1 MRKYALP
8 VTILILSLLALTL
21 AACQQPAADSDDA
34 ARLAQLETANAALAA
49 RVSDLEGKIDQ
60 QSETIA
66 ELTGALAA
74 PAMADG
80 PGMPGAM
87 PLPGTMPLTTA
98 SPDQLADYI
107 AHLETRP
114 ARFSLDD
121 APDNAAADA
130 AEPDFR
136 RILVNAAADCAVK
149 SPTGAALDETQV
161 RRAVQLEAERSLN
174 DQDLVNMNLM
184 YCAAAAPLPDITAP
198 ASETDPA
205 LAARLGEC
213 AAAMSP
219 GDAGDLARDRAIITD
234 MLSLLAP
241 EIRPAAVDAF
251 CADSAASQG

>member
-8 VTILILSLLALTL
+8 VTILILSLLAITL
-21 AACQQPAADSDDA
+21 AACQQPAANGNDA
-34 ARLAQLETANAALAA
+34 ARLAELETANAALAA

-66 ELTGALAA
+66 ELTEDLAA
-74 PAMADG
+74 PAMADVSG
-80 PGMPGAM
+80 LPGAM

-107 AHLETRP
+107 AHLEARP

-121 APDNAAADA
+121 AVADA

-161 RRAVQLEAERSLN
+161 RRAVRLEAERSLN

-184 YCAAAAPLPDITAP
+184 YCAAAAPPSDATAP
-198 ASETDPA
+198 GGEADPA

-219 GDAGDLARDRAIITD
+219 GDAGDLARDRAIIAD